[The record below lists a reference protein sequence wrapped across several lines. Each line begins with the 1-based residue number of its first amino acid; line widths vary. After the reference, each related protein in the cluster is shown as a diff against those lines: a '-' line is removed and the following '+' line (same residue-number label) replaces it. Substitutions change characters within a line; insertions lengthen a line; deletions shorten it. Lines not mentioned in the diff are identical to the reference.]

1 MTNKVKIGVI
11 GTGHMGQ
18 YHVNVAKTLSDAE
31 LIGIY
36 DSDSERASQMAE
48 KHKTSAF
55 STVDDLI
62 KHTDSVIIAV
72 PTFLHHEIGKK
83 ALLAG
88 KHVLVEKPIAE
99 TLEQAKELVDLAAKN
114 NLVLQ
119 VGHVERFNGAVL
131 ELGKIVTEP
140 LLIESRRL
148 APFNPR
154 IKDVG
159 VVLDMMIH
167 DIDIVLNLVKSPVK
181 YLSAV
186 GTKVV
191 SAHEDIASV
200 VLHFENGAIA
210 NISASRNTQS
220 KIRTLNIT
228 QKDVYITLDFS
239 DQEIELHRQA
249 TSDILLRTGEIK
261 YRQESIVEKIF
272 VHKDNPLKQEHEH
285 FVKCILK
292 ETEPLVDGRS
302 DIQTL
307 EIAYR
312 ILKEIHK
319 N

>member
-36 DSDSERASQMAE
+36 DSDSERATQMAE

-99 TLEQAKELVDLAAKN
+99 TLEQAKELVDLASKN

-191 SAHEDIASV
+191 SGHEDIASV
-200 VLHFENGAIA
+200 ILHFENGAIA

-285 FVKCILK
+285 FVKCIRK

>member
-1 MTNKVKIGVI
+1 MSDRVKIGVI

-18 YHVNVAKTLSDAE
+18 YHVNVAKMLSDAV
-31 LIGIY
+31 LVGIY
-36 DSDSERASQMAE
+36 DADKERAKQMAE

-55 STVDDLI
+55 SSIEELLAKVDA
-62 KHTDSVIIAV
+62 VIVAA
-72 PTFLHHEIGKK
+72 PTFLHHEIAKK
-83 ALLAG
+83 ALLAK

-99 TLEQAKELVDLAAKN
+99 NLEQAKELVDLSSKN
-114 NLVLQ
+114 DLVLL

-131 ELGKIVTEP
+131 ELGNIADKP

-181 YLSAV
+181 YLTAV
-186 GTKVV
+186 GAKVM
-191 SAHEDIASV
+191 SDHEDIASV
-200 VLHFENGAIA
+200 VMHFENGTIA
-210 NISASRNTQS
+210 NISASRCTQS

-228 QKDVYITLDFS
+228 QKDVYITLDFT

-249 TSDILLRTGEIK
+249 TSDILLMTGEIK

-285 FVKCILK
+285 FVKCIRK
-292 ETEPLVDGRS
+292 ETEPMVYGQS
-302 DIQTL
+302 DLQTL
-307 EIAYR
+307 EIAHR
-312 ILKEIHK
+312 ILKEIH
-319 N
+319 NN